1 MALWASGL
9 GAFSPPLA
17 DGEIVSTTGP
27 FPNLEADVS
36 MDVGGIP
43 AEIRYAGAAPGL
55 AAGIAQINF
64 VVPEG
69 LPPGTAWFKIRA
81 GERQSY
87 PFTYIAVRP

>member
-1 MALWASGL
+1 VALWASGL

-17 DGEIVSTTGP
+17 DGEIVGTAGP
-27 FPNLEADVS
+27 FPGLEAEISVEF
-36 MDVGGIP
+36 GEIP

-64 VVPEG
+64 VVPAG
-69 LPPGTAWFKIRA
+69 LSPGAAWFRIRA

-87 PFTYIAVRP
+87 PFTYIAVGP